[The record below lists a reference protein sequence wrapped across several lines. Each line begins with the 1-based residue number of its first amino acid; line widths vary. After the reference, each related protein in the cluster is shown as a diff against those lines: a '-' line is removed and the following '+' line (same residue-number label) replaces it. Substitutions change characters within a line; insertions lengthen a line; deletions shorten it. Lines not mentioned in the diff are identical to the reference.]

1 MDRRTFMMTSAWFS
15 TAACAWPPLSH
26 AAGAHSALAV
36 LDVSLASGS
45 AFANYAP
52 RLNVQVFEVGDDIG
66 RLWYT
71 TLAPRLA
78 AAPARLICATR
89 ASDRFVLARLAAS
102 SRFTMLRANEAGARP
117 DGAVTFLLEQAT

>member
-15 TAACAWPPLSH
+15 TAACAWPPLPH
-26 AAGAHSALAV
+26 AAGTRSALAV
-36 LDVSLASGS
+36 VDVSLASGRALAS
-45 AFANYAP
+45 YAP
-52 RLNVQVFEVGDDIG
+52 RLNVPVVEVGDDIG

-78 AAPARLICATR
+78 ATPARLICVTR
-89 ASDRFVLARLAAS
+89 ASDEFVLARLAAS
-102 SRFTMLRANEAGARP
+102 SRFMMLRANEPSTRP

>member
-15 TAACAWPPLSH
+15 TAACAWPQRSH

-36 LDVSLASGS
+36 VDVSLASGR

-52 RLNVQVFEVGDDIG
+52 RLNVPVFEVDDDIG

-78 AAPARLICATR
+78 AAPARLICVTR
-89 ASDRFVLARLAAS
+89 ASDGFVLARLAAS
-102 SRFTMLRANEAGARP
+102 SRFTMLRENDPGAIP
-117 DGAVTFLLEQAT
+117 DGSVTFLLEHAT